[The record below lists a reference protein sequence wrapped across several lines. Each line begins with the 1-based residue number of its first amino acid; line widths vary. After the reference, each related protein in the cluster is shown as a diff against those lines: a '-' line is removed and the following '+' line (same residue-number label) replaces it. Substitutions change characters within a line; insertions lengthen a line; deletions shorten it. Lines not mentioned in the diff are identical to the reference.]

1 MVIALPFAPLFR
13 PSPRFVRGLAVSLLA
28 VSMQPWL
35 GLQAQ
40 EDADFNIART
50 SSLPDIDGVVNDVEW
65 ADATRVPLGIEFSP
79 SENIPASVQT
89 EALIMEDGE
98 TLFIAF
104 IAQDPDPTQIRA
116 FYRDRDQIGGTDY
129 VGVSLDTFNDEARSF
144 DFIVSPLGVQFDS
157 TNDDLSGSEDDSWN
171 ALWDSGGQITATGY
185 MTEMAIPLKQLR
197 FRSGAGLKTWGVRFV
212 RDYPRDRRYRFSN
225 APLDRNVSCLVCQY
239 SKAEGLADV
248 QPGRNL
254 EIIPTLTAAAQRS
267 RPNPALDDWSDLDS
281 ETDAGADLRWGI
293 NEDNYLNATLN
304 PDFSQVEAD
313 SAQLEINNTFSL
325 FFPEK
330 RTFFL
335 DGANYFNSN
344 LNLVHTRNIA
354 DPDYGV
360 KLTGRAGR
368 HSYGLLQASD
378 TQTSFMIP
386 TNDASSVVSLGD
398 TGSDVSVLRYRQDVL
413 ENSSVGTVVTHREG
427 GDYSNTVA
435 GVDGRWRLTGSDVIN
450 VQLLSSQSEYP
461 LAVQTRYR
469 QDDSLSDQTMLLEY
483 RHNDRRWDVWAE
495 YVDFG
500 KDFRADM
507 GFINRVDYTR
517 STVRA
522 GHTWRYEA
530 GSFFDRIRVALDWDN
545 TFDQAGLELEKE
557 FEVFLEMDGPLQSQ
571 INGLFGGSKT
581 YFNGFYF
588 DEQFNQLSLALR
600 PSSELYMR
608 MMVRIEDIVDFA
620 NTRLGDSRRYTPSV
634 NYQWG
639 RHLQLDLSHTHQT
652 FDVKGGRL
660 FTADLTELRST
671 WQFNVRSFLRFIVQH
686 SHTERDKSLYVRP
699 VQARSKQLT
708 TQLLYSYK
716 LSAQTLFFLGYSDA
730 GFQNDSLN
738 SIETNSRTLFAKFS
752 YAWQP

>member
-1 MVIALPFAPLFR
+1 MEIVR
-13 PSPRFVRGLAVSLLA
+13 PSAPAARVPRPLVGGLLVSLFAL
-28 VSMQPWL
+28 SML
-35 GLQAQ
+35 HAAAAYAQ
-40 EDADFNIART
+40 ESTDFAIGRT
-50 SSLPDIDGVVNDVEW
+50 ATTPEIDGEVDAGEW
-65 ADATRVPLGIEFSP
+65 AAATRVALDIEFSP
-79 SENIPASVQT
+79 SENIPAGVRT
-89 EALIMEDGE
+89 DALIMEDGE
-98 TLFIAF
+98 TLYVAF
-104 IAQDPDPTQIRA
+104 IAQDPDPSQIRA
-116 FYRDRDQIGGTDY
+116 FYRDRDQISGTDY

-144 DFIVSPLGVQFDS
+144 DFIVSPLGVQFDA
-157 TNDDLSGSEDDSWN
+157 TNDDLTGNEDDSWN
-171 ALWDSGGQITATGY
+171 ALWDSAGQITQTGY

-197 FRSGAGLKTWGVRFV
+197 FRSGTGLKTWGVRFV

-225 APLDRNVSCLVCQY
+225 VPQDRNISCLVCQY
-239 SKAEGLADV
+239 SKASGLADV

-254 EIIPTLTAAAQRS
+254 EIIPTMTASGQRS
-267 RPNPALDDWSDLDS
+267 RPNPAVDDWSDYETD
-281 ETDAGADLRWGI
+281 TDAGADLRWGI
-293 NEDNYLNATLN
+293 NQDNYLNATLN

-344 LNLVHTRNIA
+344 LNVVHTRNIA

-378 TQTSFMIP
+378 TQTSFLIP
-386 TNDASSVVSLGD
+386 TNDASSVASLGG

-413 ENSSVGTVVTHREG
+413 DNSSIGTVLTHREG

-483 RHNDRRWDVWAE
+483 RHNDRRWDIWAE

-545 TFDQAGLELEKE
+545 TFDQAGLELEEE

-581 YFNGFYF
+581 YYNGFYF
-588 DEQFNQLSLALR
+588 DEQFNQLSVAMR
-600 PSSELYMR
+600 PSSDLYVR
-608 MMVRIEDIVDFA
+608 MLVRIEDIVDFA

-660 FTADLTELRST
+660 FTADLTELRTT

-686 SHTERDKSLYVRP
+686 GDTARNKSLYIRP
-699 VQARSKQLT
+699 VQARSKELT

-738 SIETNSRTLFAKFS
+738 SIETSSRTLFAKFS

>member
-1 MVIALPFAPLFR
+1 MEIAR
-13 PSPRFVRGLAVSLLA
+13 PSAPALSVSRLRAGGLLATLLALSLLPGSA
-28 VSMQPWL
+28 
-35 GLQAQ
+35 LQAQ
-40 EDADFNIART
+40 QGDDFTIGRT
-50 SSLPDIDGVVNDVEW
+50 AVAPEIDGRVDAGEW
-65 ADATRVPLGIEFSP
+65 AAATRIALDIEFSP
-79 SENIPASVQT
+79 SENIPAAVQT

-98 TLFIAF
+98 TLFVAF
-104 IAQDPDPTQIRA
+104 IAQDPDPSQIRA
-116 FYRDRDQIGGTDY
+116 FYRDRDQIGGTDF
-129 VGVSLDTFNDEARSF
+129 VGVALDTFNDEARSF
-144 DFIVSPLGVQFDS
+144 DFIVSPLGVQYDATS
-157 TNDDLSGSEDDSWN
+157 DGLNGTEDDSWN
-171 ALWDSGGQITATGY
+171 ALWDSAGQITDTGY

-197 FRSGAGLKTWGVRFV
+197 FRSGAGLKTWGIRFI

-225 APLDRNVSCLVCQY
+225 AAQDLNISCLICQFP
-239 SKAEGLADV
+239 KASGLADV

-254 EIIPTLTAAAQRS
+254 EIIPTLTAAAQRT
-267 RPNPALDDWSDLDS
+267 RPNPAVDDWSDLDS
-281 ETDAGADLRWGI
+281 DTDAGADLRWGI

-335 DGANYFNSN
+335 DGANYFNTN
-344 LNLVHTRNIA
+344 LNVVHTRNIA

-386 TNDASSVVSLGD
+386 TNDASSVASLGG

-413 ENSSVGTVVTHREG
+413 TNSSIGTVVTHRDG

-461 LAVQTRYR
+461 LAVQTRYG

-530 GSFFDRIRVALDWDN
+530 GSFFNRIRVALDWDN
-545 TFDQAGLELEKE
+545 TFDQAGLELEE
-557 FEVFLEMDGPLQSQ
+557 EVEVFLEMDGPLQSQ

-588 DEQFNQLSLALR
+588 DEQFNQLSVSMR
-600 PSSELYMR
+600 PSSELYVR
-608 MMVRIEDIVDFA
+608 MLVRIEDIVDFA

-660 FTADLTELRST
+660 FTANLTELRST
-671 WQFNVRSFLRFIVQH
+671 WQFNVRSFLRLIVQH
-686 SHTERDKSLYVRP
+686 SDTERDKSLYIRP
-699 VQARSKQLT
+699 VQARSKELT

-738 SIETNSRTLFAKFS
+738 SIETSGRTLFAKFS

>member
-1 MVIALPFAPLFR
+1 MEIARPLVPVHRAASLFR
-13 PSPRFVRGLAVSLLA
+13 NGLFATLLIASMLPWVAVK
-28 VSMQPWL
+28 
-35 GLQAQ
+35 AQ
-40 EDADFNIART
+40 EASDFEIART
-50 SSLPDIDGVVNDVEW
+50 DSAPDIDGEVNAAEW
-65 ADATRVPLGIEFSP
+65 ADATRVSLAFEFSP
-79 SENIPASVQT
+79 SENIPAAVRT

-104 IAQDPDPTQIRA
+104 IAQDPDPSQIRA
-116 FYRDRDQIGGTDY
+116 FYRDRDQISGTDY
-129 VGVSLDTFNDEARSF
+129 VGVSLDTFNDESRSF
-144 DFIVSPLGVQFDS
+144 DFIVSPLGVQYDS

-171 ALWDSGGQITATGY
+171 ALWDSAGQITDTGY

-225 APLDRNVSCLVCQY
+225 IPQNRNISCLVCQY

-254 EIIPTLTAAAQRS
+254 EIIPTVTASALRT
-267 RPNPALDDWSDLDS
+267 RPNPAVDRWSDVDS
-281 ETDAGADLRWGI
+281 DTDAGADLRWGI
-293 NEDNYLNATLN
+293 NQDTYLNATLN

-344 LNLVHTRNIA
+344 LNVVHTRNIA

-378 TQTSFMIP
+378 TTTSFMIP
-386 TNDASSVVSLGD
+386 TNEASSVATLGD

-413 ENSSVGTVVTHREG
+413 ANSSIGTVLTHREG

-435 GVDGRWRLTGSDVIN
+435 GVDGRLRLSDSDVIN
-450 VQLLSSQSEYP
+450 VQLLRSQSEYP

-469 QDDSLSDQTMLLEY
+469 QDHSLSDQTMLLEY
-483 RHNDRRWDVWAE
+483 RHNDRRWDVWVE
-495 YVDFG
+495 HVDFG

-517 STVRA
+517 NTVRT

-530 GSFFDRIRVALDWDN
+530 GNFFDRIRVALDWDN
-545 TFDQAGLELEKE
+545 TFDQEGLELEEE

-571 INGLFGGSKT
+571 VNGLFGGSKT
-581 YFNGFYF
+581 YFNGLYF
-588 DEQFNQLSLALR
+588 DEQFNQLSVALR
-600 PSSELYMR
+600 PSSDLYMR
-608 MMVRIEDIVDFA
+608 MLVRIEDIVDFA
-620 NTRLGDSRRYTPSV
+620 NTRLGDSRRYTPSL

-639 RHLQLDLSHTHQT
+639 RHLQMDLSHTHQT

-660 FTADLTELRST
+660 FTANLTELRST
-671 WQFNVRSFLRFIVQH
+671 YQFNVRSFLRLIVQYGD
-686 SHTERDKSLYVRP
+686 TDRDQSLYIRP
-699 VQARSKQLT
+699 VQSRSKELT

-716 LSAQTLFFLGYSDA
+716 LSAQTLFFVGYSDT

-738 SIETNSRTLFAKFS
+738 SVETSSRALFAKFS